1 MYGVWLRASI
11 EKPQQVQVVPA
22 IKQDQGGKKRPP
34 GRPESKDKWG
44 KPQEMKEV
52 SRVVAS
58 PPEKR
63 TMVEGDKD
71 KLAVETDE
79 SQRMGCTSM
88 DPSQEPVKSVGFEE
102 KMKEID

>member
-1 MYGVWLRASI
+1 M
-11 EKPQQVQVVPA
+11 
-22 IKQDQGGKKRPP
+22 
-34 GRPESKDKWG
+34 
-44 KPQEMKEV
+44 
-52 SRVVAS
+52 VAS

-79 SQRMGCTSM
+79 IQRMGCTSM

-102 KMKEID
+102 KLKEIDQAIFGELEPTGHWGKFPKFSSGFRFQTSTKSC